1 MLPLTASIVAVVVV
15 LGCTSTKEIAN
26 GRPYPNYLRQDRTLD
41 IQVFMLPTELTF
53 TNTTATRFG
62 PSTLWLNMWF
72 SREIPSIE
80 PGQTLTFKLKDFR
93 DQYGDPF
100 KPGGFWATETP
111 DKLVLAQLET
121 ITDNETVLYGLLTI
135 GKYEE

>member
-1 MLPLTASIVAVVVV
+1 VLYLTASIVAVLAC
-15 LGCTSTKEIAN
+15 LGCSSTKEIAN
-26 GRPYPNYLRQDRTLD
+26 GRPYPNYLSQDQTLD

-93 DQYGDPF
+93 DQYGDVF
-100 KPGGFWATETP
+100 KPSGFWATVTP
-111 DKLVLAQLET
+111 DKLVLTQLET
-121 ITDNETVLYGLLTI
+121 ISGDETVLYGLLTI
-135 GKYEE
+135 GKYKE